1 MASLWYNALMKERRK
16 LPVGIQ
22 SFVEIRTENYYY
34 VDKTTFVKK
43 LIEEGKYYFLS
54 RPRRFGKSLFLDTL
68 RQAFLGRRELFEGLY
83 LEESWDWSKKYPVVY
98 ISFGAGVH
106 RSVEELQNTFQEIFL
121 EHEKF
126 YQVKLTYPSIK
137 GRFKELIEIL
147 VEKCNQK
154 VVVLIDEYDKPI
166 LDNIHKPEVAAE
178 IREELK
184 NFYSVLKDADP
195 YLKFCFLTGV
205 TKFSKVSIFSG
216 LNNLK
221 DITIHPEYATICGY
235 TQEEF
240 EKTFSDRLEGVD
252 LQEVRRWYNGYSWLG
267 EPVYN
272 PFDIL
277 LFLDTKEFRPYWF
290 ETGTPTF
297 LIKLLTER
305 KFFIPELEHLEVGEE
320 LIESFEIESIKP
332 ETILFQTGYLTIE
345 KLEYVLGK
353 KRIYKLRYPNLEVK
367 SAFSEHLL
375 NYFVEDIRAK
385 VQNEIRLARILE
397 SGKIE
402 DLIDIFHA
410 FFASIPHDWY
420 RKTELSGYEGFYASI
435 FYCYFAALGL
445 EVRVE
450 DATNQGRLDM
460 AVLFEGRCYLFEFKV
475 VESEAE
481 GKALLQLKEKRYFE
495 KYQGRCEKIF
505 LIGVEFSKR
514 ERNIVFFEVEEIL

>member
-1 MASLWYNALMKERRK
+1 MKK

-22 SFVEIRTENYYY
+22 SFEKIRTDNFYY
-34 VDKTTFVKK
+34 VDKTPFVKK
-43 LIEEGKYYFLS
+43 LVDEGGGYFFLS

-68 RQAFLGRRELFEGLY
+68 RQAFLGKRELFRGLF
-83 LEESWDWSKKYPVVY
+83 LENNWDWSRKYPVVY
-98 ISFGAGVH
+98 ISFGSGVI
-106 RSVEELQNTFQEIFL
+106 RSRDELQLKIETIL
-121 EHEKF
+121 EKNAHFYKEKLS
-126 YQVKLTYPSIK
+126 KPLISD
-137 GRFKELIEIL
+137 RFDELIL
-147 VEKCNQK
+147 RLNEKYNQK

-166 LDNIHKPEVAAE
+166 LDNIDKPELAVE

-221 DITIHPEYATICGY
+221 DITFHPGYATICGY
-235 TQEEF
+235 TQKEF
-240 EKTFSDRLEGVD
+240 ETTFADRLEGID
-252 LQEVRRWYNGYSWLG
+252 LSEVRRWYNGYSWLG

-277 LFLDTKEFRPYWF
+277 LFLDAKEFRPYWF

-320 LIESFEIESIKP
+320 LVESFEIETIKP

-345 KLEYVLGK
+345 ARYEIMPGEAVYVL
-353 KRIYKLRYPNLEVK
+353 RFPNIEVRK
-367 SAFSEHLL
+367 AFSDHLL
-375 NYFVEDIRAK
+375 NYF
-385 VQNEIRLARILE
+385 L
-397 SGKIE
+397 E
-402 DLIDIFHA
+402 DLSKKTASKIRMARVLKAGRVSEMIEVFRA
-410 FFASIPHDWY
+410 FFAAIPHDWY
-420 RKTELSGYEGFYASI
+420 RKTELAGYEGFYASI

-445 EVRVE
+445 DVRVE
-450 DATNQGRLDM
+450 EATNQGRLDM

-475 VESEAE
+475 VEDEPE
-481 GKALLQLKEKRYFE
+481 GKALLQLKEKRYWE
-495 KYQGRCEKIF
+495 KYKGECKKIW

-514 ERNIVFFEVEEIL
+514 ERNIVSFEVEEIS